1 MGEGETIDGT
11 SADEYLE
18 DKAVTVKWE
27 LEERWKLYGHR
38 HKAVRG
44 ILQRTGEG
52 AALARE
58 MLDCERAA
66 GEFYGALDVA
76 HAMGFL
82 IDWDE
87 GRENIVGVRVDPCL
101 AKTLGGE

>member
-1 MGEGETIDGT
+1 M
-11 SADEYLE
+11 DESVRAVEHLE
-18 DKAVTVKWE
+18 DETEHVKWM
-27 LEERWKLYGHR
+27 LEERWKLYGLR

-76 HAMGFL
+76 HAMGYL
-82 IDWDE
+82 IDWDD

-101 AKTLGGE
+101 AMALGGE

>member
-1 MGEGETIDGT
+1 MDE
-11 SADEYLE
+11 SAKAVDYLE
-18 DKAVTVKWE
+18 DEAERVKWE

-38 HKAVRG
+38 HKAVRD

-76 HAMGFL
+76 HAMGYL

-101 AKTLGGE
+101 AKALGGE

>member
-1 MGEGETIDGT
+1 MDE
-11 SADEYLE
+11 SVRAVEYLE
-18 DKAVTVKWE
+18 DETERVKWM

-38 HKAVRG
+38 HEAVHG

-76 HAMGFL
+76 HAMGYR

-101 AKTLGGE
+101 ARALGGE